1 MDMLLKTLK
10 PNNAEITILISK
22 LKPLQEFAE
31 TSKDEVVRSFDGFLT
46 QAMESFFKSYM
57 RALIKKK
64 KTKEEIC
71 TFLGLSEKLFDV
83 LYEEIE
89 DEDLLKIA
97 EKRIEEAGGLEKM
110 REDSIS
116 FDEMLNRLGITQ
128 EELDNCEDFE

>member
-1 MDMLLKTLK
+1 MEMLLKTLK

-31 TSKDEVVRSFDGFLT
+31 ASKDEVVRSFDGFLT

-64 KTKEEIC
+64 KSKEEIC
-71 TFLGLSEKLFDV
+71 TFLGLSDKLFDE

-110 REDSIS
+110 REDS
-116 FDEMLNRLGITQ
+116 FTAEEVMAHWGITQ
-128 EELDNCEDFE
+128 EDLDNCEDWD